1 MSGGGAYATEHS
13 EFSSLPPPV
22 SAECA
27 AGRLQF
33 TAPIKKRKTMGDLN
47 ITTRSAGDVTILDLS
62 GSIQLGT
69 SSSQLHQTLKSHVDG
84 GERNIVINLANVT
97 SIDSS
102 GLGSLIAGYATLE
115 KNDGTLKLCN
125 LSTRVIELMTITKLF
140 TVFDIFNSE
149 AEAVASFDIAPET
162 AEQAAKKAAN
172 GGTSLL

>member
-1 MSGGGAYATEHS
+1 
-13 EFSSLPPPV
+13 
-22 SAECA
+22 
-27 AGRLQF
+27 
-33 TAPIKKRKTMGDLN
+33 MGDLN
-47 ITTRSAGDVTILDLS
+47 ITTRSADGVTILDLG

-69 SSSQLHQTLKSHVDG
+69 SSSQLHQTLKTLVDG
-84 GERNIVINLANVT
+84 GERNVLINLAKVT

-140 TVFDIFNSE
+140 TVFEIFDTE
-149 AEAVASFDIAPET
+149 AEAVTSFETTPES
-162 AEQAAKKAAN
+162 AERAANKAAN

>member
-1 MSGGGAYATEHS
+1 MRRGGAYATEHS
-13 EFSSLPPPV
+13 EFSSLSFQV
-22 SAECA
+22 FAECA
-27 AGRLQF
+27 ADRLQF
-33 TAPIKKRKTMGDLN
+33 TASQRKMKIMGDLN
-47 ITTRSAGDVTILDLS
+47 ISTRAADGVTILDLD

-69 SSSQLHQTLKSHVDG
+69 SSSQLHQALKTQVDD
-84 GERNIVINLANVT
+84 GERNILINLAKVT

-140 TVFDIFNSE
+140 TVFDIFDSE
-149 AEAVASFDIAPET
+149 AEAIESFANTPESE
-162 AEQAAKKAAN
+162 AQAAKKAAN